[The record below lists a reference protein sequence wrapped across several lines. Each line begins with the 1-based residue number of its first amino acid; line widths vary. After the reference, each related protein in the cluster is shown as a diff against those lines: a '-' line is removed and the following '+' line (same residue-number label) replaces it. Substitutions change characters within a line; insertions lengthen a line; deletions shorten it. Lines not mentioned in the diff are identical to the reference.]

1 MSEDRS
7 DPGTA
12 AARWWFQALSPD
24 TGAGRLARAKLRSAE
39 SPSEV
44 LAVEAAHTLHAGL
57 RAAGHDLRQT
67 PDRLALVAV
76 ALANLKQD
84 DGAEAAARF
93 GTLAGDRPL
102 LAPLRFQ
109 GLIRTH
115 EPRALIRPL
124 RRALPQIDHRA
135 SVARLA
141 RDLLFWGEEVR
152 NRWCFAYYGAA
163 APTPERELGNELS
176 QESDS

>member
-1 MSEDRS
+1 MSEERS

-24 TGAGRLARAKLRSAE
+24 TGAGRLARAKLRRAD
-39 SPSEV
+39 SPAEV

-57 RAAGHDLRQT
+57 REAGHDLRRA

-93 GTLAGDRPL
+93 GALVGDRPL

-115 EPRALIRPL
+115 DPRALIRPL
-124 RRALPQIDHRA
+124 RRALAQIEHRA

-141 RDLLFWGEEVR
+141 RDLLYWGEDVR

-163 APTPERELGNELS
+163 APAPERETGNDLS
-176 QESDS
+176 EEPDS